1 MPPFEM
7 RDMNNAQSE
16 GLGNEPWSVAVGDNG
31 QEFGDTEKKAG
42 GGATHAAPTA
52 AVEKHRF
59 EAEFRKGLRG
69 CLGPKTPQPQP
80 QQPLPRKR
88 LFVRETVPKTCL

>member
-1 MPPFEM
+1 MHTIILVPISDGPAGLWAAFSKIPSRQSCGQVFVPPFEM

-42 GGATHAAPTA
+42 GG
-52 AVEKHRF
+52 EI
-59 EAEFRKGLRG
+59 
-69 CLGPKTPQPQP
+69 
-80 QQPLPRKR
+80 QQT
-88 LFVRETVPKTCL
+88 F

>member
-1 MPPFEM
+1 LDCGLRFPKIPSRQSCGQVFVPPFEM

-42 GGATHAAPTA
+42 GGEPTD
-52 AVEKHRF
+52 F
-59 EAEFRKGLRG
+59 
-69 CLGPKTPQPQP
+69 
-80 QQPLPRKR
+80 
-88 LFVRETVPKTCL
+88 

>member
-1 MPPFEM
+1 MVLLDCGLRFPKIPSRQPCGQVFVPPFEM

-42 GGATHAAPTA
+42 GGEIRQT
-52 AVEKHRF
+52 F
-59 EAEFRKGLRG
+59 
-69 CLGPKTPQPQP
+69 
-80 QQPLPRKR
+80 
-88 LFVRETVPKTCL
+88 

>member
-42 GGATHAAPTA
+42 GGEPTD
-52 AVEKHRF
+52 F
-59 EAEFRKGLRG
+59 
-69 CLGPKTPQPQP
+69 
-80 QQPLPRKR
+80 
-88 LFVRETVPKTCL
+88 RETSF